1 MRGKR
6 PSVKGGKGRYVFIRT
21 NHATQR
27 AANRKQRFR
36 TPIKRPLLL
45 DSNIL
50 GCVVANQKAFRNR
63 NNLDILHPTL
73 ESLIGHPVYLIVMTM
88 ETAFFCSANV
98 ASLLQLG
105 LATQDTHSKSFSKN
119 GLKNKLEIEHRRHCK
134 ESKMTSQRQSQIA
147 TRGEMTQQDQLT
159 RGSFASS
166 LPSEL
171 FHWRDNRTIAT
182 TLQIRSYVIFR
193 SM

>member
-1 MRGKR
+1 MREKR

-63 NNLDILHPTL
+63 N
-73 ESLIGHPVYLIVMTM
+73 
-88 ETAFFCSANV
+88 
-98 ASLLQLG
+98 
-105 LATQDTHSKSFSKN
+105 
-119 GLKNKLEIEHRRHCK
+119 
-134 ESKMTSQRQSQIA
+134 
-147 TRGEMTQQDQLT
+147 
-159 RGSFASS
+159 
-166 LPSEL
+166 
-171 FHWRDNRTIAT
+171 
-182 TLQIRSYVIFR
+182 
-193 SM
+193 